1 MKGKIARIAALTLAL
16 LLVLGYWLLPVR
28 EERSIPS
35 GGGHGKYALA
45 DGESASWPWTPEM
58 DGSSELSLELRS
70 LKKAAGMTLNAVLTE
85 ENGTEAARMI
95 QAIDDIGDEDGLAL
109 KGNFRK
115 GIRYTLTVSASG
127 EGTIT
132 LRGEE
137 DEDGYFVPSLGETGI
152 VTSRNPVLLYFAVGM
167 LLLFL
172 MPVTGPDVART
183 PRTKRKRTLSDIL
196 PWAAFVIIMTT
207 GLLVALKK
215 PADYTNPNWGTWD
228 EDTHSYWVQSMA
240 LISWGGLRACLN
252 SVITWHPGYLPLGIG
267 YNVGEIL
274 NQAGVNN
281 PDLPYR
287 CAVIS
292 STLCYAFMTAL
303 AVKHTPKFKMTFLVA
318 GTIPLM
324 IFQATCM
331 TYDTV
336 VTGAVLLGTAL
347 VLETLS
353 QPGRMSSL
361 RAITLVALLSM
372 GTVAKPAYGLAMLSL
387 MLIPAAKFSGKG
399 EKWGFRALV
408 MLAMVWCFLAM
419 AMPGAYEDVLGGDAR
434 FSDTN
439 SGAQLQGMLADPMG
453 SGLKPVRYFFE
464 HLRFLTCEWLD
475 FWAYASYGFPH
486 LGEMYAVLLLLVAPL
501 CVPDGEPEVPRD
513 LLKPSRRLTFGIIAC
528 LAELA
533 LIYAQYIASSPVGGA
548 ITGMQPR
555 YFMPLWAPTL
565 MLLMLPRYAREKA
578 QPVGNILTVVTLV
591 LCSGVNIENAIIHLR
606 AFGAL

>member
-1 MKGKIARIAALTLAL
+1 MKGKIARIAALTLAVL
-16 LLVLGYWLLPVR
+16 LMLGYWLLPAR

-45 DGESASWPWTPEM
+45 DGESASWSWTPEM
-58 DGSSELSLELRS
+58 EGSSELSLELRS
-70 LKKAAGMTLNAVLTE
+70 LKKAAGMTLTAVLTE
-85 ENGTEAARMI
+85 ENGTEAARL
-95 QAIDDIGDEDGLAL
+95 ALPIDDMGDEDGLTL
-109 KGNFRK
+109 KGSFRK
-115 GIRYTLTVSASG
+115 GARYTLTVSAAG

-137 DEDGYFVPSLGETGI
+137 DEEGNFLPSLGEMGI
-152 VTSRNPVLLYFAVGM
+152 ATSRNPVLLYFAAGM

-172 MPVTGPDVART
+172 TPVTGPDTVCT
-183 PRTKRKRTLSDIL
+183 PRTQRRRTMSDVL
-196 PWAAFVIIMTT
+196 PWAAFAIIMIT
-207 GLLVALKK
+207 GLLVAVKK
-215 PADYTNPNWGTWD
+215 PTDFMNPDWGTWD
-228 EDTHSYWVQSMA
+228 EDTHSYWVGSFA
-240 LISWGGLRACLN
+240 LISGGGLRACLN

-267 YNVGEIL
+267 YNVGELL
-274 NQAGVNN
+274 NQAGANN
-281 PDLPYR
+281 PELPYR
-287 CAVIS
+287 CAVIC
-292 STLCYAFMTAL
+292 STLCYAVMAAL

-324 IFQATCM
+324 IFQATSM

-347 VLETLS
+347 VLETIS

-372 GTVAKPAYGLAMLSL
+372 GTVAKPAYGLALLSL
-387 MLIPAAKFSGKG
+387 LLIPEAKFIGKG
-399 EKWGFRALV
+399 EKWGFRALA
-408 MLAMVWCFLAM
+408 MLAMVWCFMAM
-419 AMPGAYEDVLGGDAR
+419 AMPGTYEDVLGGDVR

-439 SGAQLQGMLADPMG
+439 SGAQIRGMLADPMG

-464 HLRFLTCEWLD
+464 NLRFLTCDWLD

-501 CVPDGEPEVPRD
+501 CVPGGEPEDPRD
-513 LLKPSRRLTFGIIAC
+513 LLKAFRRLTFGAIAF
-528 LAELA
+528 LAEVT

-548 ITGMQPR
+548 VTGMQPR
-555 YFMPLWAPTL
+555 YFMPLWAPAL
-565 MLLMLPRYAREKA
+565 MLLMFPHYAREKA
-578 QPVGNILTVVTLV
+578 RLAGNILTVVTLV
-591 LCSGVNIENAIIHLR
+591 LCAGANLENAIIHLR